1 MKAKLILAFFIFL
14 VINLSS
20 KAQGGKGGRNQ
31 KSIIDYKTELGLTDV
46 QVEQIKTIQKEYLPK
61 IKEARKSE
69 DRAAIKLLN
78 EERKS
83 KIEQLLTPEQ
93 FEKWKAIKDKLKA
106 DRQNPE
112 LRRELRNY
120 QKQNI
125 RPIILEKRKA
135 FDSELSSE
143 EKLIIAELRAKREAF
158 AKSAKGLSKEERM
171 MRGKALKKEA
181 KEALKPIVEKH
192 KPSLERINKE
202 LESSK
207 IKWRE
212 DIDAIKAKHIS
223 SFKPNDERKAKP
235 NHNMHMALRFLLMNT
250 EEK

>member
-1 MKAKLILAFFIFL
+1 MKTKLILTFFISVL
-14 VINLSS
+14 LSLNS
-20 KAQGGKGGRNQ
+20 MAQEKKVRANK

-61 IKEARKSE
+61 MKEARKSE

-93 FEKWKAIKDKLKA
+93 LEKWKVIKDKLKA
-106 DRQNPE
+106 DLQNPE

-125 RPIILEKRKA
+125 RPILLEKRKA
-135 FDSELSSE
+135 FDTELSSE
-143 EKLIIAELRAKREAF
+143 EKLIIADFRAKREAF
-158 AKSAKGLSKEERM
+158 AKSAKGLSEEERM

-181 KEALKPIVEKH
+181 REALSPIVEKH
-192 KPSLERINKE
+192 KPSLERINNE

-207 IKWRE
+207 IKWGE
-212 DIDAIKAKHIS
+212 DIDAIKAKYNS
-223 SFKPNDERKAKP
+223 GFKPNDERKAKP
-235 NHNMHMALRFLLMNT
+235 NHNIHVALRFLLLNT
-250 EEK
+250 EK